1 MIHPKTALANARFV
15 SAINDELHKQST
27 RKSLH
32 KHYRYTEYG
41 IDLCPVCGVEV
52 CIVGETTDGRLVG
65 SCSDAFSVARWNDE
79 GEAE

>member
-32 KHYRYTEYG
+32 KHYRYRELHTSQ
-41 IDLCPVCGVEV
+41 VERARGQRLP
-52 CIVGETTDGRLVG
+52 IDGRSRLL
-65 SCSDAFSVARWNDE
+65 RE
-79 GEAE
+79 EE